1 MTQPEQ
7 KTPTPIPES
16 KPEEMAALTIPFVV
30 YESAQTRM
38 ERTIKRLITALIIAV
53 ILIFASN
60 AAWLYCWMQY
70 DYTSEELETVY
81 QQDGEGMNNINTGAQ
96 GDVTNGAESHNYET
110 DSDKD

>member
-1 MTQPEQ
+1 MTQL
-7 KTPTPIPES
+7 ES
-16 KPEEMAALTIPFVV
+16 RTTEPMHSRGEEEMAALTIPFVV

-81 QQDGEGMNNINTGAQ
+81 QQDGKGMNNINTGAQ

-110 DSDKD
+110 ESDKN

>member
-1 MTQPEQ
+1 MKQPEQ

-30 YESAQTRM
+30 YESAQTRK
-38 ERTIKRLITALIIAV
+38 ERTVKRLITALIIAV

-70 DYTSEELETVY
+70 DYIDEGVETETTY

-96 GDVTNGAESHNYET
+96 GDIEWGR
-110 DSDKD
+110 D